1 VTEILGYR
9 MKVASLG
16 NVLQGKVWAC
26 MDETRRRSK
35 RQKDL
40 ADISRI
46 IETYPELA
54 TKLPRKILDRLQ
66 QE

>member
-1 VTEILGYR
+1 MKEILGHQ
-9 MKVASLG
+9 MKVASLD
-16 NVLQGKVWAC
+16 NVLQGKLWAF

-46 IETYPELA
+46 IETFPDLT
-54 TKLPRKILDRLQ
+54 TKLPQKVMDQLQ
-66 QE
+66 